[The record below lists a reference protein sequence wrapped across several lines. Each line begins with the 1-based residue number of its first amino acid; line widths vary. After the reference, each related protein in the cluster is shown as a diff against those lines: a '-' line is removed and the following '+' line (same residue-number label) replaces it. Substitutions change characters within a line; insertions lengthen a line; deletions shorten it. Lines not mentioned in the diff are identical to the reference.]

1 MTTETTETTETTTN
15 ETTANENVT
24 EAQPESTEAKAE
36 PKAKKEPKPKK
47 EKPVRE
53 KPAHLAKVEKVAAQL
68 PLLTEE
74 PSAVLVAAKNLTT
87 ADICGVIAH
96 LQVEV
101 RRRSIT
107 AVADAG
113 ARGDEKLNEG
123 DRVKI
128 LTCQHNPSYIG
139 RTGTVTKVQ
148 RVRCYVRLD
157 GKEYSEKDDGRTGDY
172 FYHSDCKSLGV
183 AKHTEPEVQP
193 AEDTFDS
200 LPEPTEVSTLEDA
213 PAPVEATGT

>member
-1 MTTETTETTETTTN
+1 MTTETTETTTT
-15 ETTANENVT
+15 ETTATENVT

-74 PSAVLVAAKNLTT
+74 PSAVLAAAKNLTT

-183 AKHTEPEVQP
+183 AKHTEPEQQP
-193 AEDTFDS
+193 VEDTFDS